1 MSHSVSGDREP
12 NQVVIKE
19 EILIPL
25 LEEKLLVDRTTKKV
39 GEIVVRK
46 KVETRMVQVP
56 VRWEKLIVEQIGS
69 PNKQL
74 AEINLGQGKTTGIEL
89 QKLLNSDNNVSTVNV
104 EFISPKA
111 ARDFLEA
118 IALQKQHGC
127 TKVKIEIIVDSQ
139 EKQTAYQEMFDR
151 CSGQKQSR

>member
-1 MSHSVSGDREP
+1 MSQSVSGDREP

-25 LEEKLLVDRTTKKV
+25 LEEKLLVDRIKQRV
-39 GEIVVRK
+39 GEVVVRK
-46 KVETRMVQVP
+46 KVETRMIQVP
-56 VRWEKLIVEQIGS
+56 VRWEKLIIEQIGS

-89 QKLLNSDNNVSTVNV
+89 QKQLASYNEGYAVSA

-127 TKVKIEIIVDSQ
+127 SKVKIEIIVSDR
-139 EKQTAYQEMFDR
+139 EKQIMYEEMFDR
-151 CSGQKQSR
+151 CSSKKSK

>member
-1 MSHSVSGDREP
+1 MSQSVSDDREP

-25 LEEKLLVDRTTKKV
+25 LEEKLLVDRTTKRV
-39 GEIVVRK
+39 GEVVVRK

-89 QKLLNSDNNVSTVNV
+89 QKLLNSDNNGSTVSV

-151 CSGQKQSR
+151 CSAQKQSR